1 MSQEIKGKERYKS
14 GVIPYKK
21 MGYWDSDY
29 VPKDTDIIALFRITP
44 QAGVDH
50 EEAAA
55 AVAGESSTATWTV
68 VWTDRLTAGVRAP
81 GKHVLG
87 PIRAGSGPYNDVAA
101 AAEIGHA
108 PDKVKAAI

>member
-29 VPKDTDIIALFRITP
+29 VPKDTDVIALFRITP
-44 QAGVDH
+44 QEGVDH

-55 AVAGESSTATWTV
+55 AVAV
-68 VWTDRLTAGVRAP
+68 NLPPRP
-81 GKHVLG
+81 GPWYG
-87 PIRAGSGPYNDVAA
+87 PIA
-101 AAEIGHA
+101 
-108 PDKVKAAI
+108 